1 MFAQSHRRA
10 RHINPV
16 QFATPATC
24 ALYAGGQSY
33 AEGAAVDTWS
43 SRAGLTFSVTAGGV
57 NRPTYR
63 MASFNGQPAVEF
75 DGGANRMNVTSSV
88 NPQTVISVTK
98 ADTSSGVRGIF
109 RQESSV
115 IIHRFDS
122 SNFRSYQFS
131 GGFDSQT
138 ATTPTNTLICE
149 SVFGASLVSQ
159 FINGVAGNTDAGT
172 YSTPSSGDVQIG
184 GTTGFTEFFDGLIA
198 VIVTFPT
205 ALPTPQQKRIR
216 HSLGYLYKIPCS

>member
-1 MFAQSHRRA
+1 MHRRA

-24 ALYAGGQSY
+24 ALYAGGQAY

-43 SRAGLTFSVTAGGV
+43 SRAGLTFSVTAAAGV

-63 MASFNGQPAVEF
+63 TASFNGQPAMEF
-75 DGGANRMNVTSSV
+75 NGSANRMEVTSSI

-98 ADTSSGVRGIF
+98 ADTSSGVRAVF
-109 RQESSV
+109 RQESTFLF
-115 IIHRFDS
+115 HRFVN
-122 SNFRSYQFS
+122 SNLQSHQFS

-149 SVFGASLVSQ
+149 SIFGASLVSQ

-172 YSTPSSGDVQIG
+172 YSTPGSGTVVVG
-184 GTTGFTEFFDGLIA
+184 GTIGFSEFFDGLIA